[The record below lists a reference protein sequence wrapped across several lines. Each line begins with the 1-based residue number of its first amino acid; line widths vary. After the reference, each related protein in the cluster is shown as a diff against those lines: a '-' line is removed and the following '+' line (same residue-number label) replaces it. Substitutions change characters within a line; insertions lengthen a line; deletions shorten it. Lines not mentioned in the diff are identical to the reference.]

1 MRGEEYELVF
11 ANVPQGEWDRGPAAA
26 KGWIRAHLPGSE
38 GDDLKEGDSL
48 KQQAA
53 LYTFRLADGRVVVA
67 PEGARPEDQEATRD
81 FLDES
86 RRKAQELRERLV
98 RVQVDTR
105 LQRTVGLL
113 DDRLTP
119 PIESIRVGLVLSSL
133 RSLEFDA
140 RAYDGE
146 EGRKE
151 HAPNLIAALDDL
163 AGTVRDFA
171 SQFPRSREILAN
183 QIALELV
190 EERRRSKPRS
200 KQAKAS
206 PSSLSLHPEIINRDA
221 PEALRDPEESAE
233 GARTTADRAKYVGLC
248 LLTAANFSRI
258 VAQARELAI
267 NSWGEV
273 RKQVPKAAGK
283 AAGGLVLGGTGLAFG
298 HWAGHDGLSLLLA
311 TAIAVRDINGAVGHP
326 GGAFDRLLKTIER
339 VAAKKPVAET
349 RD

>member
-1 MRGEEYELVF
+1 M
-11 ANVPQGEWDRGPAAA
+11 
-26 KGWIRAHLPGSE
+26 
-38 GDDLKEGDSL
+38 
-48 KQQAA
+48 
-53 LYTFRLADGRVVVA
+53 
-67 PEGARPEDQEATRD
+67 
-81 FLDES
+81 
-86 RRKAQELRERLV
+86 

-133 RSLEFDA
+133 RSLESDA

-171 SQFPRSREILAN
+171 SQFPRSREILDN

-206 PSSLSLHPEIINRDA
+206 PSSLSPIQKL
-221 PEALRDPEESAE
+221 
-233 GARTTADRAKYVGLC
+233 
-248 LLTAANFSRI
+248 
-258 VAQARELAI
+258 
-267 NSWGEV
+267 
-273 RKQVPKAAGK
+273 
-283 AAGGLVLGGTGLAFG
+283 
-298 HWAGHDGLSLLLA
+298 
-311 TAIAVRDINGAVGHP
+311 
-326 GGAFDRLLKTIER
+326 
-339 VAAKKPVAET
+339 
-349 RD
+349 